1 MPFAN
6 NINKTTYNIEYV
18 EKWSNIVKIE
28 NVENI
33 IKVEDIQYLD
43 NIVKM
48 ENINE
53 EKIFKYKN
61 KIQRFNNDAYK
72 YGVGWI
78 DHWVIKRIV
87 KKLNFILVKYNTR
100 VIL

>member
-6 NINKTTYNIEYV
+6 NKTTNNIEYV

-28 NVENI
+28 NMENI

-72 YGVGWI
+72 YGVNWI
-78 DHWVIKRIV
+78 DLWVIKRIV